1 MKQKSLDFKHL
12 ENMIFQTSKLP
23 LWVTGEGEQCKFIRP
38 GINRVFNFTQEVDK
52 MNIKCYNIIKIE
64 EV

>member
-1 MKQKSLDFKHL
+1 
-12 ENMIFQTSKLP
+12 MIFQTPKLP